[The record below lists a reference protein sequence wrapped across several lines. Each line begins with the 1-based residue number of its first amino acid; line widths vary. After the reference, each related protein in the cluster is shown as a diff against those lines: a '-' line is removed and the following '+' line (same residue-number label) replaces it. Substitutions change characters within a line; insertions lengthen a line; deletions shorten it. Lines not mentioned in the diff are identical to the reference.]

1 MIEKHTEHLHTR
13 DSIHILC
20 DQLGDKVKQT
30 SALKRNLVIIIILV
44 LSISI
49 GFAYE
54 YMWNQIERSTHP
66 REYSEFVEKYSSE
79 YGVPEYIVY
88 SVIKTESSFKGDAV
102 SHAGAIGL
110 MQMMPETFEW
120 LAQKRGESD
129 NSGLLYDPETN
140 IKYGT
145 YFLSYLYAEYGNWN
159 TVFAAYNCGMGKVN
173 EWIAGNEYS
182 DEYGN
187 LTEIPIG
194 ETREYV
200 KKVNKAI
207 ELYKKLYY

>member
-1 MIEKHTEHLHTR
+1 MDTPVRGLIL
-13 DSIHILC
+13 ILC
-20 DQLGDKVKQT
+20 DQLGDKVKQ
-30 SALKRNLVIIIILV
+30 SNALKRNLVIITILL
-44 LSISI
+44 LSIAI

-54 YMWNQIERSTHP
+54 YMWDQIERSTHP
-66 REYSEFVEKYSSE
+66 QKYSEYVQKYSSE

-88 SVIKTESSFKGDAV
+88 SVIKTESDFQSNVV

-110 MQMMPETFEW
+110 MQMIPDTFEW
-120 LAQKRGESD
+120 LAQKRGESYD
-129 NSGLLYDPETN
+129 TGLLYDPETN

-145 YFLSYLYAEYGNWN
+145 YFLSYLYAEYGNWS

-187 LTEIPIG
+187 LTEIPII
-194 ETREYV
+194 ETRDYV
-200 KKVNKAI
+200 KKINKAI
-207 ELYKKLYY
+207 DLYKKLYY